1 MSLSEKLIRENS
13 ITWNSIFSH
22 PFVLSIGRGDL
33 PFEKYIF
40 FLKEDYFYLK
50 EYSRVLA
57 IASAK
62 APGEDLQKFFAE
74 FLHSTMTFEMELHRR
89 TCENL
94 GVSRE
99 VLDRHEPTVLTLSY
113 TNFLIKTAYEGDIVE
128 ILASLFPCE
137 YSYWEIGKFL
147 KEKGMPEK
155 AVYKDWIETYSSE
168 EFGRIASKLKEFLDK
183 FSESVGDK
191 KFERINEVFRE
202 SLRFE
207 LYFWENAYREGLIR
221 DIFSKK

>member
-1 MSLSEKLIRENS
+1 MKLSEKLLKKNE
-13 ITWNSIFSH
+13 ITWRSLFSH
-22 PFVLSIGRGDL
+22 PFVQGIGDGSL
-33 PFEKYIF
+33 PIEKYLF

-62 APGEDLQKFFAE
+62 APDKELQKFFAE

-89 TCENL
+89 TCEEL
-94 GVSRE
+94 GIPRDE
-99 VLDRHEPTVLTLSY
+99 LDLHDPTVLTLSY

-137 YSYWEIGKFL
+137 YSYWEIGKLL
-147 KEKGMPEK
+147 KRRGMPRRNI
-155 AVYKDWIETYSSE
+155 YRDWIETYSSE
-168 EFGRIASKLKEFLDK
+168 KFGEIASRLKEFLDR
-183 FSESVGDK
+183 FTESVGDK
-191 KFERINEVFRE
+191 KFERIDEVFRE

>member
-1 MSLSEKLIRENS
+1 MKLSDKLIKENE
-13 ITWNSIFSH
+13 ITWKSLFTH
-22 PFVLSIGRGDL
+22 PFVRGIGDGTL
-33 PFEKYIF
+33 PVSKYVF

-62 APGEDLQKFFAE
+62 APFEDLQKFFAE

-94 GVSRE
+94 GISRQE
-99 VLDRHEPTVLTLSY
+99 LEMHDPTVLTLSY

-128 ILASLFPCE
+128 IIASLFPCE

-147 KEKGMPEK
+147 KGKGMPENK
-155 AVYKDWIETYSSE
+155 IYRDWIETYSSS
-168 EFGRIASKLKEFLDK
+168 EFGEIASRLKEFLDR
-183 FSESVGDK
+183 FSDSVGDK
-191 KFERINEVFRE
+191 KFDRINEVFRE

-207 LYFWENAYREGLIR
+207 LYFWENAFREGLIR
-221 DIFSKK
+221 DIFSR